1 VDFIKTPDHPF
12 PFLLKLEWIL
22 LAISCFIEILPLPP
36 TGEQQQFSLLPLLF
50 ISVFGLM
57 GLFLPTKSNLQKIL
71 YTAFEFLL
79 IALASFLI
87 HGFHP
92 FPFLFL
98 LLVMRSCLIFELQGR
113 LSVAVLALVAFLVNL
128 GVQVSQVNLPRQ
140 MQSLCLSRSGAAA
153 INLTLTPALLFSL
166 VLLFVLLL
174 VNALVSE
181 RLSRQKLSTANLR
194 LREYARRIEDQA
206 ALQERNRIARDIHD
220 SLGHSLTALNI
231 QMEAVIELW
240 ERDPQKAREF
250 LRDAK
255 HSGTTA
261 LQAVRHSV
269 SALRTDPLH
278 GHSLSS
284 VLDNLAAEFKQTIG
298 ILPDFCI
305 DCNQS
310 LSREVIHAIYC
321 IAQEGLTNI
330 CKHASADSVCIKV
343 WGTSGEVHLL
353 LKDNG
358 EGFDCTQNTTG
369 FGLQGMR
376 ERCLALGGAFELAS
390 TPGRGCQI
398 LATFPVLEEAV

>member
-1 VDFIKTPDHPF
+1 MHFIKTPDHPF

-22 LAISCFIEILPLPP
+22 LAISFFLEVLPLPP
-36 TGEQQQFSLLPLLF
+36 TGEHQPFSLLPLLF
-50 ISVFGLM
+50 IGAFGLM
-57 GLFLPTKSNLQKIL
+57 GLYLPTKDNYQKIL
-71 YTAFEFLL
+71 YTALEFAL
-79 IALASFLI
+79 IGSASFLI

-98 LLVMRSCLIFELQGR
+98 LLVIRSCLIFELPGR
-113 LSVAVLALVAFLVNL
+113 LSVAALALMAFLVNF
-128 GVQVSQVNLPRQ
+128 GVQVSQADLP
-140 MQSLCLSRSGAAA
+140 MPLKTACLTGAGSATL
-153 INLTLTPALLFSL
+153 NLTLTPALLFGL
-166 VLLFVLLL
+166 VLLFVVLL
-174 VNALVSE
+174 VDALISE
-181 RLSRQKLSTANLR
+181 RQSRQKLSMANLR

-240 ERDPQKAREF
+240 ERDPQKARGF
-250 LRDAK
+250 LKDAK

-284 VLDNLAAEFKQTIG
+284 ALDSLATEFEQTVG
-298 ILPDFCI
+298 IAPACQIELTKK
-305 DCNQS
+305 
-310 LSREVIHAIYC
+310 LSREVIHTIYC
-321 IAQEGLTNI
+321 IVQEGLTNI
-330 CKHASADSVCIKV
+330 CKHSTADFVRIKI
-343 WGTSGEVHLL
+343 WDTPEQVHLL
-353 LKDNG
+353 LEDNG
-358 EGFDCTQNTTG
+358 QGFDCAQNTTG

-376 ERCLALGGAFELAS
+376 ERSLALGGDFKITS
-390 TPGRGCQI
+390 RPGRGCKI

>member
-1 VDFIKTPDHPF
+1 MKKPDHPF

-22 LAISCFIEILPLPP
+22 LAISCFLEFLPLPL
-36 TGEQQQFSLLPLLF
+36 TGEMQQFSLLPFLF
-50 ISVFGLM
+50 IGVFGLM
-57 GLFLPTKSNLQKIL
+57 GLFLPTKDNFRKIL
-71 YTAFEFLL
+71 YTIVEFAL
-79 IALASFLI
+79 IGSASFLI

-98 LLVMRSCLIFELQGR
+98 LLMIRSCLIFELPGR
-113 LSVAVLALVAFLVNL
+113 LSVAAIVLVAFLVNF
-128 GVQVSQVNLPRQ
+128 GIQVSQFDLPVQLESARF
-140 MQSLCLSRSGAAA
+140 SRSGAEAL
-153 INLTLTPALLFSL
+153 NFTLTPALLFGL

-174 VNALVSE
+174 VNALISE
-181 RLSRQKLSTANLR
+181 RLSRQKLSDANLR

-240 ERDPQKAREF
+240 ERDPQKARGF
-250 LRDAK
+250 LKDAK

-284 VLDNLAAEFKQTIG
+284 ALDSLATEFEQTVG
-298 ILPDFCI
+298 IAPACQIELTKK
-305 DCNQS
+305 

-321 IAQEGLTNI
+321 IVQEGLTNI
-330 CKHASADSVCIKV
+330 CKHSKADFVRIKI
-343 WGTSGEVHLL
+343 WGTSEQVHLL
-353 LKDNG
+353 LEDNG
-358 EGFDCTQNTTG
+358 QGFDCAQNTTG

-376 ERCLALGGAFELAS
+376 ERNLALGGDFKITS
-390 TPGRGCQI
+390 KPGRGCQI
-398 LATFPVLEEAV
+398 LATFPVLEGAV